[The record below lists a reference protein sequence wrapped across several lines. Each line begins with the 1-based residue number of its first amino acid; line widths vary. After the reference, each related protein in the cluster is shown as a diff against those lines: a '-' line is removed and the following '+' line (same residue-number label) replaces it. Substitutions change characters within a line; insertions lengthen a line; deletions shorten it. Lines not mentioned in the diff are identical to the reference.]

1 MKYALEYYTRKIN
14 RRAINKYINP
24 IKCKVQQHLSATVV
38 TKEVLLGYSLG
49 LGYAVQIFMSVDCSK
64 ILSVRV

>member
-14 RRAINKYINP
+14 RRAINNYNP

-38 TKEVLLGYSLG
+38 TKEVLLGCADIHVCRL
-49 LGYAVQIFMSVDCSK
+49 Q
-64 ILSVRV
+64 

>member
-14 RRAINKYINP
+14 RRAINKYINT

-38 TKEVLLGYSLG
+38 TKEVLLGCANIHVCRL
-49 LGYAVQIFMSVDCSK
+49 Q
-64 ILSVRV
+64 

>member
-14 RRAINKYINP
+14 RRAINKYINT

-38 TKEVLLGYSLG
+38 TKEVLLGC
-49 LGYAVQIFMSVDCSK
+49 ADIHVCSRM
-64 ILSVRV
+64 LSVRV